1 MLSQDADEER
11 IGDKPPVFTLVD
23 RGSGQRYVVLAKS
36 ADEVTVRLLLVI
48 VEKESL
54 TVYTGGFR
62 AYDPLDDDD
71 RFYRGSVIYSDGE
84 YVDGDA
90 HANTCDSHASL
101 ARRWLSLHQGVS
113 KDKLTAYLRPLQ
125 LRRRILHKPG
135 REALKQIIREVL

>member
-62 AYDPLDDDD
+62 AYDPLDDNECFH
-71 RFYRGSVIYSDGE
+71 RESVITLNRVWITQRIVSSTVGL
-84 YVDGDA
+84 
-90 HANTCDSHASL
+90 L
-101 ARRWLSLHQGVS
+101 ARTNTIF
-113 KDKLTAYLRPLQ
+113 K
-125 LRRRILHKPG
+125 
-135 REALKQIIREVL
+135 